1 MELIDDYITTKY
13 NVFLSELKL
22 KGKTSGVF
30 GATISDE
37 ALKALA
43 AASDTTIVVSD
54 EALKALAAAS
64 DTTKKEAR
72 SASRKAANEA
82 ARKAAM
88 EE

>member
-30 GATISDE
+30 EATI
-37 ALKALA
+37 
-43 AASDTTIVVSD
+43 SD

-72 SASRKAANEA
+72 SAARKAANEA

>member
-37 ALKALA
+37 AQSSNGRINGK
-43 AASDTTIVVSD
+43 
-54 EALKALAAAS
+54 
-64 DTTKKEAR
+64 
-72 SASRKAANEA
+72 
-82 ARKAAM
+82 
-88 EE
+88 